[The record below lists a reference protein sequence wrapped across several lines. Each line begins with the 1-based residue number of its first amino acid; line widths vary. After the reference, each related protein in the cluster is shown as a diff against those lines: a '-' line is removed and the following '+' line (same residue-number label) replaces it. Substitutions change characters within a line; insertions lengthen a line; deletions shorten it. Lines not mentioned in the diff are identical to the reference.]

1 MKAASR
7 LLNRVVAAIL
17 PLFLVLAA
25 ALAPAMAQDN
35 AKLDGLFQRLLTAD
49 AEEAGRIESEI
60 WIEWA
65 KSGSPSMDLLLQRG
79 NDAMAV
85 GEPLVAIEHFTA
97 IIDHDP
103 AFTEAWNA
111 RATAYYSAGE
121 IGPAL
126 ADIAHVLA
134 DEPRHFGALA
144 GLGLILEETG
154 DDTRALAA
162 YRAAKAIH
170 PHLQAVNEAI
180 DRLERKLE
188 GQDI

>member
-17 PLFLVLAA
+17 PLFL
-25 ALAPAMAQDN
+25 ALAPALAEDN
-35 AKLDGLFQRLLTAD
+35 AKLDGLFQRLQTAEAD
-49 AEEAGRIESEI
+49 EAGRIESEI

-79 NDAMAV
+79 NDAMAA

-126 ADIAHVLA
+126 SDIAHVLA
-134 DEPRHFGALA
+134 TEPRHFGALA